1 MQLCF
6 DSYLILAVPA
16 SPPDNVTVIVNSTTT
31 IIVTWDSVPP
41 IDQNGIITMYEVLY
55 EPLETFGGAIETLSR
70 NVSVTDM
77 SVVLMD
83 LEEFV
88 YYNIS
93 VRAYTS
99 VGEGPYS
106 DGVTKLTDND
116 GNETFLHEAI
126 ASMTVMCVI
135 FPTYLPLKLGANFE
149 YWSKFSG

>member
-1 MQLCF
+1 
-6 DSYLILAVPA
+6 
-16 SPPDNVTVIVNSTTT
+16 
-31 IIVTWDSVPP
+31 
-41 IDQNGIITMYEVLY
+41 MYEVLY

-106 DGVTKLTDND
+106 DGITELTDND

-126 ASMTVMCVI
+126 AKYRRNWLLSACAYNTRQQENMRLTKSMRLIKSAKTR
-135 FPTYLPLKLGANFE
+135 
-149 YWSKFSG
+149 